1 MTPLVEGQRYSEPW
15 QVLHR
20 IPVRYPSGG
29 GLVIWWDLKPGDR
42 VELEALDLD
51 PSTFRATGQ
60 PSDPPLTRRNSGT
73 HWTAV
78 PGDTTDPGAV
88 GPAGGAICVGTP
100 GGVLVTVSPS
110 AVNLGSS
117 APTDAVALASLVAD
131 ELTKVATAL
140 ATLSCP
146 NTGTSTPVPVVAA
159 TAYGPPPI
167 LRGAVA
173 SKIVKAV

>member
-1 MTPLVEGQRYSEPW
+1 
-15 QVLHR
+15 
-20 IPVRYPSGG
+20 
-29 GLVIWWDLKPGDR
+29 
-42 VELEALDLD
+42 
-51 PSTFRATGQ
+51 
-60 PSDPPLTRRNSGT
+60 
-73 HWTAV
+73 
-78 PGDTTDPGAV
+78 
-88 GPAGGAICVGTP
+88 
-100 GGVLVTVSPS
+100 VLVTVSPS